1 MPSGGSGAGASR
13 GSWPRGDGLRVRA
26 VVDVPVDDL
35 APVGDGTR
43 RSVAEDLRYVYGEDQ
58 PTDWLEDGPGRD
70 YPTMIRAARA
80 ALGGRGLLDDVRLVV
95 LVVTTP
101 DLQHERLLGGFVAD
115 LFDGGPFTFCVT
127 EQGLAGPFTAL
138 RLAGELL
145 ADGGPGVGSDGG
157 SAVGSAV
164 GSVGG
169 SGDGARGGSA
179 VVLVLEQCTLPPTT
193 TRVPARD
200 RVVALV
206 VGRDGAG
213 RPVEELSVVRAPR
226 GPRPAGRGA
235 SAGTSDAPRKV
246 VPDARRVVLGVD
258 VDPAGVDPA
267 DVILLDGDV
276 VRHADP
282 GAAATGVWEVLARDD
297 GPDAPVVL
305 HERCVELGYR
315 CSLVLGPWSAATSR
329 ETDGRAREAVLA

>member
-1 MPSGGSGAGASR
+1 MPSGGSGAGALR

-101 DLQHERLLGGFVAD
+101 DRPPERLLGGVGPD
-115 LFDGGPFTFCVT
+115 LVDGGPSTFCVT

-145 ADGGPGVGSDGG
+145 ADGGPGVGSD
-157 SAVGSAV
+157 
-164 GSVGG
+164 GG

-235 SAGTSDAPRKV
+235 SAGASDAPRKV

-297 GPDAPVVL
+297 APDAPVVL

-315 CSLVLGPWSAATSR
+315 CSLALGPRSAATAP
-329 ETDGRAREAVLA
+329 EAGGRAREAVLA

>member
-1 MPSGGSGAGASR
+1 M
-13 GSWPRGDGLRVRA
+13 
-26 VVDVPVDDL
+26 DVPVDDL

-115 LFDGGPFTFCVT
+115 LFDGGPFAFCVT

-145 ADGGPGVGSDGG
+145 ADGGWDGG
-157 SAVGSAV
+157 PGV

-169 SGDGARGGSA
+169 SGDAARGGTA
-179 VVLVLEQCTLPPTT
+179 VVLVLEQCTLPPTE

-235 SAGTSDAPRKV
+235 SAGASDAPREMGS
-246 VPDARRVVLGVD
+246 DARRVVLGVD
-258 VDPAGVDPA
+258 VDPA
-267 DVILLDGDV
+267 DVPVLDGDV

-282 GAAATGVWEVLARDD
+282 GAAATGVWEVLADD
-297 GPDAPVVL
+297 DAPDAPVVL

-315 CSLVLGPWSAATSR
+315 CSLALGPWSAATSR

>member
-13 GSWPRGDGLRVRA
+13 VSRPRGDGLRVRA

-127 EQGLAGPFTAL
+127 EQGVAGPFTAL

-157 SAVGSAV
+157 S
-164 GSVGG
+164 
-169 SGDGARGGSA
+169 GDAARGGTA
-179 VVLVLEQCTLPPTT
+179 VVLVLEQCTLPPTA

-213 RPVEELSVVRAPR
+213 RPVEDLSVVRVPR

-235 SAGTSDAPRKV
+235 SAEASAAPRKV
-246 VPDARRVVLGVD
+246 GPDARRVVLGVD
-258 VDPAGVDPA
+258 VELA
-267 DVILLDGDV
+267 DVPLLDGDV
-276 VRHADP
+276 VRHTAR
-282 GAAATGVWEVLARDD
+282 GAAATGVWEVLADD
-297 GPDAPVVL
+297 DAPDAPVVL

-315 CSLVLGPWSAATSR
+315 CSLALGPWSAATSR

>member
-145 ADGGPGVGSDGG
+145 ADGGLVGGPG
-157 SAVGSAV
+157 V

-169 SGDGARGGSA
+169 SGDAARGGTA
-179 VVLVLEQCTLPPTT
+179 VVLVLEQCTLPPTE

-235 SAGTSDAPRKV
+235 SAGASDAPREMGSDV
-246 VPDARRVVLGVD
+246 RRVVLGVD
-258 VDPAGVDPA
+258 VDPA
-267 DVILLDGDV
+267 DVPVLDGDV

-282 GAAATGVWEVLARDD
+282 GAAATGVWEVLADD
-297 GPDAPVVL
+297 DAPDAPVVL

-315 CSLVLGPWSAATSR
+315 CSLALGPWSAATSR

>member
-1 MPSGGSGAGASR
+1 MPLGGSGAGPGASPAS
-13 GSWPRGDGLRVRA
+13 GPRQDALRVRA

-35 APVGDGTR
+35 VPVGDGTR

-115 LFDGGPFTFCVT
+115 LFDGGPSTFCVT

-145 ADGGPGVGSDGG
+145 ADGGPVVGSRGG
-157 SAVGSAV
+157 PG
-164 GSVGG
+164 GGPVGG
-169 SGDGARGGSA
+169 PGDAGRAGTA
-179 VVLVLEQCTLPPTT
+179 VVLVLEQCTLPPTA

-206 VGRDGAG
+206 VARDGAG
-213 RPVEELSVVRAPR
+213 RPVEDLSVARAPR
-226 GPRPAGRGA
+226 GPRPAGPGA
-235 SAGTSDAPRKV
+235 SASSSDAPREAG
-246 VPDARRVVLGVD
+246 PDVRRVVLGVD
-258 VDPAGVDPA
+258 VDPA
-267 DVILLDGDV
+267 DVPLLDGDV

-282 GAAATGVWEVLARDD
+282 GAAATGVWEVLADD
-297 GPDAPVVL
+297 DAPDAPVVL

-315 CSLVLGPWSAATSR
+315 CSLALGPRSAATAP
-329 ETDGRAREAVLA
+329 EAGGRAREAVLA

>member
-13 GSWPRGDGLRVRA
+13 GSRPRGDGLRVRA

-115 LFDGGPFTFCVT
+115 LFDGGPSTFCVT

-145 ADGGPGVGSDGG
+145 ADGGSSVGSHGGPGVGSGDAASGG
-157 SAVGSAV
+157 T
-164 GSVGG
+164 
-169 SGDGARGGSA
+169 A
-179 VVLVLEQCTLPPTT
+179 VVLVLEQCTLPPTE

-206 VGRDGAG
+206 VARDGAG
-213 RPVEELSVVRAPR
+213 RPVEGLSVARAPR

-235 SAGTSDAPRKV
+235 PAGSSDAPREAG
-246 VPDARRVVLGVD
+246 PDVRRVVLGVD
-258 VDPAGVDPA
+258 VDPA
-267 DVILLDGDV
+267 DVPLLDGDV

-282 GAAATGVWEVLARDD
+282 GAAATGVWEVLADD
-297 GPDAPVVL
+297 DAPDAPVVL

-315 CSLVLGPWSAATSR
+315 CSLALGPRSVATAP
-329 ETDGRAREAVLA
+329 EAGGRAREAVLA

>member
-13 GSWPRGDGLRVRA
+13 GCWPRGDGLRVRA

-115 LFDGGPFTFCVT
+115 LFDGGPFAFCVT

-145 ADGGPGVGSDGG
+145 ADGGWDGG
-157 SAVGSAV
+157 PGV

-169 SGDGARGGSA
+169 SGDAARGGTA
-179 VVLVLEQCTLPPTT
+179 VVLVLEQCTLPPTE

-235 SAGTSDAPRKV
+235 SAGASDAPREMGS
-246 VPDARRVVLGVD
+246 DARRVVLGVD
-258 VDPAGVDPA
+258 VDPA
-267 DVILLDGDV
+267 DVPVLDGDV

-282 GAAATGVWEVLARDD
+282 GAAATGVWEVLADD
-297 GPDAPVVL
+297 DAPDAPVVL

-315 CSLVLGPWSAATSR
+315 CSLALGPWSAATSR

>member
-1 MPSGGSGAGASR
+1 M
-13 GSWPRGDGLRVRA
+13 RA

-35 APVGDGTR
+35 VPVGDGTR

-58 PTDWLEDGPGRD
+58 PTEWLEDGPGRD

-80 ALGGRGLLDDVRLVV
+80 ALDGHGLLDDVRLVV

-145 ADGGPGVGSDGG
+145 ADGGPGAGP
-157 SAVGSAV
+157 
-164 GSVGG
+164 VGG
-169 SGDGARGGSA
+169 PGDAGRAGTA
-179 VVLVLEQCTLPPTT
+179 VVLVLEQCTLPPTE

-206 VGRDGAG
+206 VARDGAG
-213 RPVEELSVVRAPR
+213 RPVEGLSVARAPR
-226 GPRPAGRGA
+226 GPRPAGPGA
-235 SAGTSDAPRKV
+235 SASSSDAPREAG
-246 VPDARRVVLGVD
+246 PDVRRVVLGVD
-258 VDPAGVDPA
+258 VDPA
-267 DVILLDGDV
+267 DVPLLDGDV

-282 GAAATGVWEVLARDD
+282 GAAATGVWEVLADD
-297 GPDAPVVL
+297 DAPDAPVVL

-315 CSLVLGPWSAATSR
+315 CSLALGPRSAATAP
-329 ETDGRAREAVLA
+329 EAGGRAREAVLA

>member
-1 MPSGGSGAGASR
+1 MPSGGSGAGALR

-157 SAVGSAV
+157 S
-164 GSVGG
+164 
-169 SGDGARGGSA
+169 GDGARGGSA

-235 SAGTSDAPRKV
+235 SAGASDAPRKV

-297 GPDAPVVL
+297 APDAPVVL

-315 CSLVLGPWSAATSR
+315 CSLAIGPRSAATAP
-329 ETDGRAREAVLA
+329 EAGGRAREAVLA

>member
-1 MPSGGSGAGASR
+1 MSG
-13 GSWPRGDGLRVRA
+13 PREDALRVRA

-115 LFDGGPFTFCVT
+115 LFDGGPSTFCVT

-145 ADGGPGVGSDGG
+145 ADGGPGVGPAGRP
-157 SAVGSAV
+157 
-164 GSVGG
+164 
-169 SGDGARGGSA
+169 GDAGRAGTA
-179 VVLVLEQCTLPPTT
+179 VVLVLEQCTLPPTA

-206 VGRDGAG
+206 VARDGAG
-213 RPVEELSVVRAPR
+213 RPVEELTVARAAR
-226 GPRPAGRGA
+226 GPRPAGPTA
-235 SAGTSDAPRKV
+235 PAGSSDAPRGAR
-246 VPDARRVVLGVD
+246 PDVRRVVLGVD
-258 VDPAGVDPA
+258 VDPA
-267 DVILLDGDV
+267 DVPLLDSDV

-282 GAAATGVWEVLARDD
+282 GAAATGVWEVLADD
-297 GPDAPVVL
+297 DAPDAPVVL

-315 CSLVLGPWSAATSR
+315 CSLALGPRSAATAP
-329 ETDGRAREAVLA
+329 EAGGRAREAVLA